1 MPALC
6 LSSLRCD
13 KPGAVFIE
21 MLCAQSVSC
30 VRKVR
35 DIRAIFFKI
44 FLRWPSVQL
53 SLQKDN
59 TRKTLSKI
67 RDIKPGLQ

>member
-1 MPALC
+1 MPALW
-6 LSSLRCD
+6 LSSIYCD
-13 KPGAVFIE
+13 KPGAVLME
-21 MLCAQSVSC
+21 MLCTQFVSC

-35 DIRAIFFKI
+35 DIRAILFKI
-44 FLRWPSVQL
+44 FLQWPSFQL

-67 RDIKPGLQ
+67 RDVKLQ